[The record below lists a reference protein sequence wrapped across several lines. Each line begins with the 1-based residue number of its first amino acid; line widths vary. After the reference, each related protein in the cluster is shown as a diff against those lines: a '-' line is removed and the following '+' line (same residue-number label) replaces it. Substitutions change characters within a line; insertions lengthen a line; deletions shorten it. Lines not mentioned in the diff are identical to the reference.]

1 MRLATFHDLVLVTR
15 PGVVMTP
22 RPASELLAATAL
34 DVLGERPAIVADVG
48 TGSGALALAIAAAAP
63 RAQLWAT
70 DTSPV
75 AVALARENVRRHGL
89 AGRVVVREGDL
100 LDPVPGSVDLVVGN
114 LPYLPLGERGLDGDL
129 VAEPEE
135 ALFAAGDGLDPYR
148 RLIGACGERL
158 TSEGALV
165 IQFRRR
171 VLHAGRDELEVLRR
185 RLEDEATL
193 ALEAA

>member
-1 MRLATFHDLVLVTR
+1 VRLASFHDLVLVTR

-22 RPASELLAATAL
+22 RPAGERLAATAL
-34 DVLGERPAIVADVG
+34 DVLGGRPAIVADVG

-70 DTSPV
+70 DTSPA

-100 LDPVPGSVDLVVGN
+100 LDPVPGSVDLVVAN

-129 VAEPEE
+129 AAEPEE

>member
-1 MRLATFHDLVLVTR
+1 
-15 PGVVMTP
+15 MTP
-22 RPASELLAATAL
+22 RPASERLAAIAL
-34 DVLGERPAIVADVG
+34 DVLGGRPAIVADVG

-70 DTSPV
+70 DTSPA

-100 LDPVPGSVDLVVGN
+100 LDPVPGSVDLVVAN

-135 ALFAAGDGLDPYR
+135 ALFVAGDGLDPYR

>member
-1 MRLATFHDLVLVTR
+1 MTR

-22 RPASELLAATAL
+22 RPASERLAATAL

-70 DTSPV
+70 DTSPA

-100 LDPVPGSVDLVVGN
+100 LDPVPGSLDLVVAN
-114 LPYLPLGERGLDGDL
+114 LPYLPLVERGLDGGL
-129 VAEPEE
+129 AAEPEE

>member
-1 MRLATFHDLVLVTR
+1 VRLASFHDLVLVTR

-22 RPASELLAATAL
+22 RPASERLAATAL

-100 LDPVPGSVDLVVGN
+100 LDPVPGSVDLVVAN